1 MNRIKMIQNQR
12 QSGGDDITL
21 FSMSIQVTRK
31 RSSGMFGLLYPLNL
45 QRFTNTTDANSNVSS
60 VYHHFLVLNCLSV
73 TNIQSSGQLIA
84 LQKTIL

>member
-1 MNRIKMIQNQR
+1 
-12 QSGGDDITL
+12 
-21 FSMSIQVTRK
+21 
-31 RSSGMFGLLYPLNL
+31 MFGLLYPLNL